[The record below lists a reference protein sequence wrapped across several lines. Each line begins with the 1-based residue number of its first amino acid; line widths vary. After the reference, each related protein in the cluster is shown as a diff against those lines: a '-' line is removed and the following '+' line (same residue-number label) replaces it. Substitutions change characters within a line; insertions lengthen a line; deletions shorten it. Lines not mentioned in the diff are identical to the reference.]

1 MSQDESLSTF
11 FGPVISAYTRAD
23 AVRDGVLIEVPAD
36 LCREAGF
43 TVPVAV
49 TASVWDLI
57 DPGNL
62 DEMPGQSV
70 AGRTWDLL
78 WMCGCAAR
86 AIKGQHRS
94 TILFRCAFLISR
106 TAPGGVV
113 ITEHQTATLRA
124 TCGPGDDGEPV
135 ITIMLPGED

>member
-1 MSQDESLSTF
+1 MDGEPLASP
-11 FGPVISAYTRAD
+11 FGEVIFAYTRAD
-23 AVRDGVLIEVPAD
+23 ALHDGVLVEIPVD

-49 TASVWDLI
+49 TAAVWDLI

-78 WMCGCAAR
+78 WVCGCAAR
-86 AIKGQHRS
+86 ATQGQHRS

-106 TAPGGVV
+106 TDPGGVV

>member
-1 MSQDESLSTF
+1 MDGEPLASP
-11 FGPVISAYTRAD
+11 FGEVIFAYTRGD
-23 AVRDGVLIEVPAD
+23 ALHDGVLMEIPVD

-49 TASVWDLI
+49 TAAVWDLI

-78 WMCGCAAR
+78 WVCGCAAR
-86 AIKGQHRS
+86 ATQGQHRS